1 MARNELV
8 YRGRDEDTDKK
19 RKGATWGDYLRPWAA
34 APALIPAGFLTHWM
48 WGDLGW
54 GTGLAAAAIAAAGGV
69 VTYAAH
75 RLTGAR
81 TWYAHHI
88 STAMTGG
95 AGAWLA
101 LATAFGPGRPLMD
114 VLLIGGA
121 AGAAIANV
129 HLWARSQGAGEA
141 APKKGAGRILATFEE
156 VAAKLD
162 LRNIRA
168 RLLSDTEMQ
177 QRHELTLENG
187 ETAESL
193 QNRAKELAS
202 AYGVAPGAIRVIE
215 DQGRA
220 DKAELVITKQDVM
233 GKLIPW
239 PGLNPAHVGT
249 SIADHPLH
257 LGTYEDGEPF
267 HNQITNRHSL
277 TVGMAGA
284 GKSVYGKVK
293 MVQVAARKD
302 TFTLAIDLAKGRQTL
317 GPIEGAI
324 GWPAY
329 DKKAARGQLAA
340 IKRAIKARANHLADQ
355 GNSQWVPGCGLTFL
369 HILVE
374 EAAEVVDF
382 DEIVEVARVSRS
394 VGMHLDLSL
403 QRATWG
409 NLDTDT
415 RANLGDGLCFGVRDF
430 ADASFVLPD
439 YVTDAGCDP
448 SRWRKSKP
456 GAAYAAIEHVDP
468 DRHVVAAKMFGPPTT
483 DPKDENKVLTAEANS
498 LPSQDEKLDAITRA
512 AFGAEYAEYLATRP
526 GGSSTPAAPAVQV
539 PSPAVTVATT
549 TDMDDTVTEEELIV
563 DPDIEPVV
571 LTTPDDDPEIQG
583 DIDAEI
589 PPLDPEDDFVL
600 PTRKKGTKAS
610 AEEARAALEGVL
622 QEWGPG
628 HQFTVWDATVAMQ
641 ERGAERKKSWFYN
654 KLTALAEDGRLRHE
668 DDGSWTILESRELI
682 DA

>member
-1 MARNELV
+1 MARNEIAV
-8 YRGRDEDTDKK
+8 RERDRDTDEAKQH
-19 RKGATWGDYLRPWAA
+19 RPAAADYIRPWIA

-48 WGDLGW
+48 WGDLGL

-88 STAMTGG
+88 ATAMTGG
-95 AGAWLA
+95 AGAWLS
-101 LATAFGPGRPLMD
+101 LATVFGPGRPLMD

-129 HLWARSQGAGEA
+129 HLWARGQGTGDV
-141 APKKGAGRILATFEE
+141 APKKALGRVLPTFEE

-168 RLLSDTEMQ
+168 RLVSDTEMQ
-177 QRHELTLENG
+177 QRHQLTLENG
-187 ETAESL
+187 TTAEDL
-193 QNRAKELAS
+193 QNRGKELAS

-220 DKAELVITKQDVM
+220 DRAELVITKKDIM
-233 GKLIPW
+233 GRLIPW
-239 PGLNPAHVGT
+239 PGLNPAHTGT
-249 SIADHPLH
+249 SIADHPLE
-257 LGTYEDGEPF
+257 LGVYEDGEPF
-267 HNQITNRHSL
+267 LDQVTNRHSL

-293 MVQVAARKD
+293 MVQIAARSD

-329 DKKAARGQLAA
+329 TKADARGQLAA
-340 IKRAIKARANHLADQ
+340 IKRAIKARANHLADA
-355 GNSQWVPGCGLTFL
+355 GHAQWVPGCGLTFL
-369 HILVE
+369 HLLVE

-382 DEIVEVARVSRS
+382 DEIVEVARVARS
-394 VGMHLDLSL
+394 VGIHLELSL

-415 RANLGDGLCFGVRDF
+415 RANLGDGLCFGVRDH
-430 ADASFVLPD
+430 ADATFVLPD

-456 GAAYAAIEHVDP
+456 GAVYAAIEHTDP
-468 DRHVVAAKMFGPPTT
+468 DRHVVPAKSFGPPTT
-483 DPKDENKVLTAEANS
+483 NPKDENRDLKDAADA
-498 LPSQDEKLDAITRA
+498 LPNQDDKLDPVTRA
-512 AFGAEYAEYLATRP
+512 AFGAEYADYLASRP
-526 GGSSTPAAPAVQV
+526 GGSTAPAAPAVRV
-539 PSPAVTVATT
+539 PAPTTVDTA
-549 TDMDDTVTEEELIV
+549 DDVDDEELIV
-563 DPDIEPVV
+563 DEDIEPIV
-571 LTTPDDDPEIQG
+571 LTTPDDDPEIGG
-583 DIDAEI
+583 DIDSEI
-589 PPLDPEDDFVL
+589 PPLDPEDDFAL

-610 AEEARAALEGVL
+610 AEEARAALEDVL
-622 QEWGPG
+622 SEWGPG
-628 HQFTVWDATVAMQ
+628 HHFSVWEIKVAME
-641 ERGAERKKSWFYN
+641 ERGAERKKTWFYDH
-654 KLTALAEDGRLRHE
+654 LARLADAGRLHHE
-668 DDGSWTILESRELI
+668 DDGSWSIVEARKLI

>member
-1 MARNELV
+1 MARKELAV
-8 YRGRDEDTDKK
+8 SRRNHAETTVRSGPTFM
-19 RKGATWGDYLRPWAA
+19 DYVRPWMA
-34 APALIPAGFLTHWM
+34 APALIPAGFLTHWL

-75 RLTGAR
+75 HLTTAR

-88 STAMTGG
+88 STAMIGG
-95 AGAWLA
+95 ATGWLT
-101 LATAFGPGRPLMD
+101 LATAFGPGRPLID
-114 VLLIGGA
+114 LLLISGA
-121 AGAAIANV
+121 ALAATADV
-129 HLWARSQGAGEA
+129 HLWARGQGTGEPA
-141 APKKGAGRILATFEE
+141 RAKGGGRVLPTFEE
-156 VAAKLD
+156 VAAKLH
-162 LRNIRA
+162 LRDIKA
-168 RLLSDTEMQ
+168 KLTAETEMQ
-177 QRHELTLENG
+177 QRHSLTLENG
-187 ETAESL
+187 ETAESV
-193 QNRAKELAS
+193 QGRAKELAS
-202 AYGVAPGAIRVIE
+202 AYGVAPGAIRVVE

-220 DKAELVITKQDVM
+220 DRAELVITKKDVM

-239 PGLNPAHVGT
+239 EGLDPAHTGT

-267 HNQITNRHSL
+267 YNQITNRHSL

-329 DKKAARGQLAA
+329 TKAAARAQLAA

-355 GNSQWVPGCGLTFL
+355 GHAQWVPGCGLTFL

-382 DEIVEVARVSRS
+382 EEIVEVARVARS
-394 VGMHLDLSL
+394 TGIHLDLSL

-439 YVTDAGCDP
+439 YVTEAGCDP

-456 GAAYAAIEHVDP
+456 GAAYAAIEHTDP
-468 DRHVVAAKMFGPPTT
+468 DRHTVAVKMFGPPTT
-483 DPKDENKVLTAEANS
+483 DPKDENRVLKAAADG
-498 LPSQDEKLDAITRA
+498 LPDQDGKLDPVTRA
-512 AFGAEYAEYLATRP
+512 AFGAEYAQFLAGRT
-526 GGSSTPAAPAVQV
+526 STAAPATPPNVSV
-539 PSPAVTVATT
+539 PEAADV
-549 TDMDDTVTEEELIV
+549 DEEELIV
-563 DPDIEPVV
+563 DEGIEPIV
-571 LTTPDDDPEIQG
+571 LSTPDDDPEIIG
-583 DIDAEI
+583 DPDTPI
-589 PPLDPEDDFVL
+589 PDLEDGQDFAL
-600 PTRKKGTKAS
+600 PVRKKGTKAS
-610 AEEARAALEGVL
+610 AEEARAAIDDLLE
-622 QEWGPG
+622 EWGDG
-628 HQFTVWDATVAMQ
+628 HQFKATDFKTALSELGVERSRSWFYTQLSAMQ
-641 ERGAERKKSWFYN
+641 ES
-654 KLTALAEDGRLRHE
+654 GRVRYE
-668 DDGSWTILESRELI
+668 DDNGVWTVQEARALI

>member
-1 MARNELV
+1 MARTELV
-8 YRGRDEDTDKK
+8 YRGRDRDEDTDKK
-19 RKGATWGDYLRPWAA
+19 RPARPAWGDYIRPWVA

-54 GTGLAAAAIAAAGGV
+54 GTSLAAAAIAAAGGV

-95 AGAWLA
+95 AAAWLA

-129 HLWARSQGAGEA
+129 HLWARGQGASEG
-141 APKKGAGRILATFEE
+141 APKKGAGRILASFEE

-340 IKRAIKARANHLADQ
+340 VKRAIKARANHLADA
-355 GNSQWVPGCGLTFL
+355 GHAQWVPGCGLTFL

-382 DEIVEVARVSRS
+382 DEIVEVARVARS
-394 VGMHLDLSL
+394 VGIHLELSL

-415 RANLGDGLCFGVRDF
+415 RANLGDGLCFGVRDH
-430 ADASFVLPD
+430 ADATFVLPD

-456 GAAYAAIEHVDP
+456 GAVYAAIEHVDP

-483 DPKDENKVLTAEANS
+483 NPADENKVLKAAADS
-498 LPSQDEKLDAITRA
+498 LPDQDAKLDAVTRQ
-512 AFGAEYAEYLATRP
+512 AFGPEYAAYLATRP
-526 GGSSTPAAPAVQV
+526 GRLATAAAPAPAAVAV
-539 PSPAVTVATT
+539 PEV
-549 TDMDDTVTEEELIV
+549 DDVDDEELIV
-563 DPDIEPVV
+563 DEDIEPIV
-571 LTTPDDDPEIQG
+571 LTTPDDDPEIEG
-583 DIDAEI
+583 DLDTEI
-589 PPLDPEDDFVL
+589 PPLDPEDDFVIA
-600 PTRKKGTKAS
+600 PKKGKGS
-610 AEEARAALEGVL
+610 AEEARAAAADLLED
-622 QEWGPG
+622 WGPG
-628 HQFTVWDATVAMQ
+628 RRFKTYDFKTGLAEAGV
-641 ERGAERKKSWFYN
+641 ERKKTWFYEQLS
-654 KLTALAEDGRLRHE
+654 KLEKAGRIRHE
-668 DDGSWTILESRELI
+668 DETGEWVVLEAREL
-682 DA
+682 AGV

>member
-8 YRGRDEDTDKK
+8 RSGRDTEETK
-19 RKGATWGDYLRPWAA
+19 RRHQATWGDYVRPWVA

-48 WGDLGW
+48 WGDLGL

-75 RLTGAR
+75 KLTGAR

-88 STAMTGG
+88 STVMTGG
-95 AGAWLA
+95 SAAWLA

-114 VLLIGGA
+114 ILLIGGA
-121 AGAAIANV
+121 AAAAVANV
-129 HLWARSQGAGEA
+129 HLWARDQGAA
-141 APKKGAGRILATFEE
+141 DTSQRKGRVFPTFEE
-156 VAAKLD
+156 IATKLRIKD
-162 LRNIRA
+162 VRA
-168 RLLSDTEMQ
+168 RLIADTDMQ
-177 QRHELTLENG
+177 QRHELVLENG
-187 ETAESL
+187 ETAEGI

-215 DQGRA
+215 DQSRA
-220 DKAELVITKQDVM
+220 DRAELVITKKDVM

-239 PGLNPAHVGT
+239 PGLNPAHIAS
-249 SIADHPLH
+249 SIADHPLE
-257 LGTYEDGEPF
+257 LGIYEDGEPF
-267 HNQITNRHSL
+267 LNQITNRHSL

-293 MVQVAARKD
+293 MVQVAARCD

-329 DKKAARGQLAA
+329 TKKDARGQLAA

-355 GNSQWVPGCGLTFL
+355 GHSQWVPGCGLTFL

-382 DEIVEVARVSRS
+382 EEIVEVARVSRS

-468 DRHVVAAKMFGPPTT
+468 DRHVVAAKMFGPPST
-483 DPKDENKVLTAEANS
+483 DPKAENRDLTAAANA
-498 LPSQDEKLDAITRA
+498 LPPQDRKLDPVTRK
-512 AFGAEYAEYLATRP
+512 AFGAEYATYLATRTGAP
-526 GGSSTPAAPAVQV
+526 AAEAEPATAAPA
-539 PSPAVTVATT
+539 TVAEHPAEEV
-549 TDMDDTVTEEELIV
+549 DDVDDEELIV
-563 DPDIEPVV
+563 DEDIEPIV
-571 LTTPDDDPEIQG
+571 LRTPDDDPELEG
-583 DIDAEI
+583 DLDAPI
-589 PPLDPEDDFVL
+589 PEMDPEDDFVL
-600 PTRKKGTKAS
+600 TPKKGTKGS
-610 AEEARAALEGVL
+610 AEDAKAAALDTLEG
-622 QEWGPG
+622 WGPG
-628 HQFTVWDATVAMQ
+628 HRFTAHELKTGMS
-641 ERGAERKKSWFYN
+641 ERGVERKKTWFYDHLA
-654 KLTALAEDGRLRHE
+654 KLEREGLITHDEETSAWVVVEA
-668 DDGSWTILESRELI
+668 REL
-682 DA
+682 AGV

>member
-8 YRGRDEDTDKK
+8 VRGDRDSETA
-19 RKGATWGDYLRPWAA
+19 RRGNTLIDYARPWLA
-34 APALIPAGFLTHWM
+34 APALIPAGYLTHWL

-54 GTGLAAAAIAAAGGV
+54 GTGLAAAAIAAAGAV
-69 VTYAAH
+69 VTYATH
-75 RLTGAR
+75 HLTHAR

-95 AGAWLA
+95 SAAWLA
-101 LATAFGPGRPLMD
+101 LATGFGPGRPLMD
-114 VLLIGGA
+114 ALLIGGWA
-121 AGAAIANV
+121 AAAISNV
-129 HLWARSQGAGEA
+129 HLWARSQGTAEA
-141 APKKGAGRILATFEE
+141 APKKGVGRILPTFAE
-156 VAAKLD
+156 VAAKLHLKD
-162 LRNIRA
+162 VRA
-168 RLLSDTEMQ
+168 KLTSDTEMQ
-177 QRHELTLENG
+177 QRHTLTLDNG
-187 ETAESL
+187 TTAEEL
-193 QNRAKELAS
+193 QSRGKELAS

-220 DKAELVITKQDVM
+220 DRAELVITKKDVM

-239 PGLNPAHVGT
+239 EGLNPQHVGA

-267 HNQITNRHSL
+267 FNQITNRHSL

-293 MVQVAARKD
+293 MVQVAARRD

-329 DKKAARGQLAA
+329 TKANARGQLAA
-340 IKRAIKARANHLADQ
+340 VKRAIKDRANYLADQ
-355 GNSQWVPGCGLTFL
+355 GHSQWVPGCGLTFL

-382 DEIVEVARVSRS
+382 DEIVEVARVARS
-394 VGMHLDLSL
+394 TGIHLELSL

-415 RANLGDGLCFGVRDF
+415 RANLGDGICFGVRDF

-439 YVTDAGCDP
+439 YVTEAGCDP

-468 DRHVVAAKMFGPPTT
+468 DRHVVAVKMFGPPTT
-483 DPKDENKVLTAEANS
+483 DPKDENRVLKAAADS
-498 LPSQDEKLDAITRA
+498 LPDQDQKLDPITRK
-512 AFGAEYAEYLATRP
+512 AFGDEYTAFLESRGRTA
-526 GGSSTPAAPAVQV
+526 AAPASSAPPVAV
-539 PSPAVTVATT
+539 PEV
-549 TDMDDTVTEEELIV
+549 DDEELIV
-563 DPDIEPVV
+563 DEAIEPIV
-571 LTTPDDDPEIQG
+571 LTTPDDDPEIVG
-583 DIDAEI
+583 DIDSEI
-589 PPLDPEDDFVL
+589 PPLAPEDDFVIA
-600 PTRKKGTKAS
+600 PKKGTKGS
-610 AEEARAALEGVL
+610 AEEARAAVDALME
-622 QEWGPG
+622 EWGPG
-628 HQFTVWDATVAMQ
+628 HEFKAFDLKTELREMGV
-641 ERGAERKKSWFYN
+641 ERSKSWLYGQ
-654 KLTALAEDGRLRHE
+654 LSRLEEAGRLRHE
-668 DDGSWTILESRELI
+668 DTGAWTVLEARQLV

>member
-1 MARNELV
+1 MARNELAV
-8 YRGRDEDTDKK
+8 RDRNSAEVAV
-19 RKGATWGDYLRPWAA
+19 RRGATFMDYVRPWMA

-75 RLTGAR
+75 HLTTAR

-88 STAMTGG
+88 STAMIGG
-95 AGAWLA
+95 ATGWLA

-114 VLLIGGA
+114 ALLIGGA
-121 AGAAIANV
+121 MLAATADV
-129 HLWARSQGAGEA
+129 HLWARGQGNGE
-141 APKKGAGRILATFEE
+141 PSRKGAGRVLPTFSE
-156 VAAKLD
+156 VAEMLHLKDIKAKLT
-162 LRNIRA
+162 A
-168 RLLSDTEMQ
+168 DTEMQ
-177 QRHELTLENG
+177 QRHSLTLENG
-187 ETAESL
+187 ETAEGL
-193 QNRAKELAS
+193 QNRNKELAS

-215 DQGRA
+215 DPSRA
-220 DKAELVITKQDVM
+220 DRAELVITKQDVM
-233 GKLIPW
+233 GQLIPW
-239 PGLNPAHVGT
+239 EGLSAAEIGVG
-249 SIADHPLH
+249 IADRPLH

-293 MVQVAARKD
+293 MVQIAARRD

-317 GPIEGAI
+317 GPISGAI

-329 DKKAARGQLAA
+329 SKKDAKSQLAA

-355 GNSQWVPGCGLTFL
+355 GHSQWVPGCGLTFL

-415 RANLGDGLCFGVRDF
+415 RANLGDGLCFGVRDH

-439 YVTDAGCDP
+439 YVTEAGCDP

-456 GAAYAAIEHVDP
+456 GAAYAAIEHTDP
-468 DRHVVAAKMFGPPTT
+468 DRHVVAVKMFGPPST
-483 DPKDENKVLTAEANS
+483 DPAEENKVLTAAADS
-498 LPSQDEKLDAITRA
+498 LPDQDTKLDPITRA
-512 AFGAEYAEYLATRP
+512 AFGSEYATYLANRTS
-526 GGSSTPAAPAVQV
+526 GAPAA
-539 PSPAVTVATT
+539 TATT
-549 TDMDDTVTEEELIV
+549 DRQQEQAMAPAPSEDQDREEIDPVTFTI
-563 DPDIEPVV
+563 
-571 LTTPDDDPEIQG
+571 PDDDP
-583 DIDAEI
+583 DVTAD
-589 PPLDPEDDFVL
+589 LDTELAPVEGEDFVL
-600 PTRKKGTKAS
+600 PSRTRKGTPAS
-610 AEEARAALEGVL
+610 AEEARAALDSL
-622 QEWGPG
+622 MQEWGSG
-628 HQFTVWDATVAMQ
+628 HEFKAFDLKTALADMGV
-641 ERGAERKKSWFYN
+641 ERKKSWLYN
-654 KLTALAEDGRLRHE
+654 QLRRLESEGRLRHE
-668 DDGSWTILESRELI
+668 ESGDWTVLETRELVN
-682 DA
+682 A

>member
-1 MARNELV
+1 MAHNELV
-8 YRGRDEDTDKK
+8 VSGRETTVRRGPTFM
-19 RKGATWGDYLRPWAA
+19 DYARPWMA

-75 RLTGAR
+75 HLTTAR

-88 STAMTGG
+88 STAMIGG
-95 AGAWLA
+95 ATGWLA

-114 VLLIGGA
+114 ALLIGGA
-121 AGAAIANV
+121 ALAATADV
-129 HLWARSQGAGEA
+129 HLWARGQGTTEPARS
-141 APKKGAGRILATFEE
+141 KGTGRVLPTFAE
-156 VAAKLD
+156 VAAKLH
-162 LRNIRA
+162 LRDIKA
-168 RLLSDTEMQ
+168 KLIADTEMQ
-177 QRHELTLENG
+177 QRHQITLENG

-193 QNRAKELAS
+193 QQKNKELAS

-215 DQGRA
+215 DPSRA
-220 DKAELVITKQDVM
+220 DRAELVITKQDVM
-233 GKLIPW
+233 GRLIPW
-239 PGLNPAHVGT
+239 EGLNPAHTGT

-317 GPIEGAI
+317 GPISGAI

-329 DKKAARGQLAA
+329 TKKDAKGQLAA

-355 GNSQWVPGCGLTFL
+355 GHSQWVPGCGLTFL

-374 EAAEVVDF
+374 EAAEAVDF
-382 DEIVEVARVSRS
+382 DEIVEIARVSRS

-415 RANLGDGLCFGVRDF
+415 RANLGDGLCFGVRDH

-439 YVTDAGCDP
+439 YVTEAGCDP

-456 GAAYAAIEHVDP
+456 GAAYATIEHTDP
-468 DRHVVAAKMFGPPTT
+468 DRHVVAVKMFGPPST
-483 DPKDENKVLTAEANS
+483 DPAEENKVLTAMADS
-498 LPSQDEKLDAITRA
+498 LPDQDSKLDSITRQ
-512 AFGAEYAEYLATRP
+512 AFGEEYVKFLSNRT
-526 GGSSTPAAPAVQV
+526 GGAPATTATIGQPQHEKETVI
-539 PSPAVTVATT
+539 PAPTEAEDHDREEIAPVAFT
-549 TDMDDTVTEEELIV
+549 IS
-563 DPDIEPVV
+563 
-571 LTTPDDDPEIQG
+571 DDDP
-583 DIDAEI
+583 DVTAD
-589 PPLDPEDDFVL
+589 LDTELAPIEGEDFAL
-600 PTRKKGTKAS
+600 PTRTRKGTPAS
-610 AEEARAALEGVL
+610 AEEARTALDSL
-622 QEWGPG
+622 MQEWGPG
-628 HQFTVWDATVAMQ
+628 HEFKAYDLKTALMDMGV
-641 ERGAERKKSWFYN
+641 ERKKSWLYN
-654 KLTALAEDGRLRHE
+654 QLRRLESEGRLRHE
-668 DDGSWTILESRELI
+668 ESGDWTVLETRELVS
-682 DA
+682 A

>member
-1 MARNELV
+1 MARTELV

-19 RKGATWGDYLRPWAA
+19 RKGGATWGDYIRPWIA
-34 APALIPAGFLTHWM
+34 APALVPAGFLTHWM

-101 LATAFGPGRPLMD
+101 LATAFGPERPLMD

-129 HLWARSQGAGEA
+129 HLWARGQGSNEA
-141 APKKGAGRILATFEE
+141 TPKKGNGRILATFEE
-156 VAAKLD
+156 VAAKLN

-168 RLLSDTEMQ
+168 RLVSDTEMQ
-177 QRHELTLENG
+177 QRHELTLDNG

-193 QNRAKELAS
+193 QNRNKELAS

-215 DQGRA
+215 DQSRA
-220 DKAELVITKQDVM
+220 DRAELVITKQDVM

-267 HNQITNRHSL
+267 LDQITNRHSL

-293 MVQVAARKD
+293 MVQVAARRD

-329 DKKAARGQLAA
+329 TKPDARKQLAA
-340 IKRAIKARANHLADQ
+340 VKRAIKARANHLADA
-355 GNSQWVPGCGLTFL
+355 GHAQWVPGCGLTFL
-369 HILVE
+369 HLLVE

-382 DEIVEVARVSRS
+382 DEIVEVARVARS
-394 VGMHLDLSL
+394 VGIHLELSL

-415 RANLGDGLCFGVRDF
+415 RANLGDGLCFGVRDH
-430 ADASFVLPD
+430 ADATFVLPD

-456 GAAYAAIEHVDP
+456 GAVYAAIEHVDV
-468 DRHVVAAKMFGPPTT
+468 DRHVVAAKMFGPPSTN
-483 DPKDENKVLTAEANS
+483 PAEENRDLRAAADA
-498 LPSQDEKLDAITRA
+498 LPNQDEKLDPITRA
-512 AFGAEYAEYLATRP
+512 AFGEEYAKFLQGQGRTA
-526 GGSSTPAAPAVQV
+526 AAPASSVDVVV
-539 PSPAVTVATT
+539 PEV
-549 TDMDDTVTEEELIV
+549 DDVDDEELTV
-563 DPDIEPVV
+563 DEDIEPFTGF
-571 LTTPDDDPEIQG
+571 TTPDEDPEIMG
-583 DIDAEI
+583 DLDTEI

-600 PTRKKGTKAS
+600 PSRKKGTKAS
-610 AEEARAALEGVL
+610 AEEARAALEDTL
-622 QEWGPG
+622 AEWGPG
-628 HQFTVWDATVAMQ
+628 HHFTVWDVKVAME
-641 ERGAERKKSWFYN
+641 ERGAERKKTWFYDH
-654 KLTALAEDGRLRHE
+654 LARLADAGRLRHE
-668 DDGSWTILESRELI
+668 DDGSWTVLESRELI